1 MANVHAPLVRMTV
14 LINRCNS
21 EPNALRVS
29 LPRVLT
35 EQNKKRAERLSP
47 ALSFQVSQRSTG
59 LWKALTYTFPHHK
72 H

>member
-14 LINRCNS
+14 LIIAVTASQMLC
-21 EPNALRVS
+21 ECPCHEYFTV
-29 LPRVLT
+29 
-35 EQNKKRAERLSP
+35 QNKKRAERLSP